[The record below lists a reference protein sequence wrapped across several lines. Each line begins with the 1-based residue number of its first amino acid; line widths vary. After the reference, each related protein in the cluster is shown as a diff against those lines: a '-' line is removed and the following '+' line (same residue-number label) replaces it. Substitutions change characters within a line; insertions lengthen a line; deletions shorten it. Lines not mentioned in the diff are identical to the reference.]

1 MLSKALQDKLDFY
14 EQAYYSLD
22 DPVPFKKELKV
33 YPVLVKDYYTFYNC
47 LSCLTMDKT
56 VKTVVENGKTI
67 KIPNPEGIAQ
77 SYMAYLITTMQDIK
91 IGPLVTAQVMQL
103 FELVFH
109 IPRGIYCPHCGK
121 QLTYDEAF
129 GGLKNFVQ
137 EKVNESNKLFAEA
150 VKKRE
155 EETGEKA
162 EVNKIPDELMDKI
175 KRSAEFEYYKQALT
189 CSECGEEMR
198 DVFSIKTQGALKRLM
213 VKEVEIT
220 DDEFDELK
228 ALIPRQNILDYDGD
242 KYMDPDLKEEL
253 EIKARLQNQDYTSP
267 TLEKQLTCVAVGT
280 GFTFEYLKTITMR
293 KLSMLLRTV
302 DRKGTYYAQLQAS
315 MSGMVTFKEGSIKH
329 WIFSDDKKNIAQ
341 ELTSLEAFEKKFE
354 RVT

>member
-1 MLSKALQDKLDFY
+1 MLSQALLDKLDFY

-22 DPVPFKKELKV
+22 EPVPFKKGLKV
-33 YPVLVKDYYTFYNC
+33 YPVLVKDYYSFYNS

-56 VKTVVENGKTI
+56 VKISYENGKAV
-67 KIPNPEGIAQ
+67 KVPNPLGIAQ
-77 SYMAYLITTMQDIK
+77 SYLAYLIDMMQDSK
-91 IGPLVTAQVMQL
+91 MGPMITAQVMQL

-109 IPRGIYCPHCGK
+109 IQRGIYCPHCGK
-121 QLTYDEAF
+121 HLSYEEAYGGMKDFVKAKVDEA
-129 GGLKNFVQ
+129 
-137 EKVNESNKLFAEA
+137 NKLYAEA
-150 VKKRE
+150 VKKKE
-155 EETGEKA
+155 EETGEKV
-162 EVNKIPDELMDKI
+162 EVSKIPDELLEKI
-175 KRSAEFEYYKQALT
+175 KVSAQVEFYQKAMI
-189 CSECGEEMR
+189 CPECENEMR
-198 DVFSIKTQGALKRLM
+198 DVFSIKTQGAIKKLM
-213 VKEVEIT
+213 VEDIEIN
-220 DDEFDELK
+220 DNEFDELK

-302 DRKGTYYAQLQAS
+302 DRKDTYYAQLQAS